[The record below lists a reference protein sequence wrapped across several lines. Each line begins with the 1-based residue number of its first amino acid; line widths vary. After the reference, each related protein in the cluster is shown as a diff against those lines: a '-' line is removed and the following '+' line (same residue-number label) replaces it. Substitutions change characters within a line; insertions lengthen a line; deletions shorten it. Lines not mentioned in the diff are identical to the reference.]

1 MSKIHIGP
9 HTRPEE
15 PDPHPAAGTFDREI
29 NLRGIFYTVAA
40 LLAVALVVHL
50 LIWGLL
56 KGFTSFDARREPPSR
71 IPSPLAEAN
80 KQPPPPGPQLQ
91 TTPEL
96 DLLKMRREEDQKL
109 GGAGWID
116 QGQGTVRVPIDVAME
131 VIAGRGLGPEVVG
144 GTPGGFPQTPQT
156 PTAPGALVQMSR
168 QPAQANTQVNTQVNT
183 AQPQATPPQER
194 R

>member
-9 HTRPEE
+9 HTHPEE

-29 NLRGIFYTVAA
+29 NLRGVFYTVVG
-40 LLAVALVVHL
+40 LVAVAVVCHL

-56 KGFTSFDARREPPSR
+56 KGFTSFDTRRDPA
-71 IPSPLAEAN
+71 PSPLPQAN
-80 KQPPPPGPQLQ
+80 VQPPPPGPRLQ
-91 TTPEL
+91 TTPEI
-96 DLLKMRREEDQKL
+96 DLRNMRAEEDRKL

-116 QGQGTVRVPIDVAME
+116 QRQGTARVPIDVALE

-144 GTPGGFPQTPQT
+144 GTPGGFPTATPPIQST
-156 PTAPGALVQMSR
+156 SST
-168 QPAQANTQVNTQVNT
+168 
-183 AQPQATPPQER
+183 QPQAEPTPAPPPQER

>member
-1 MSKIHIGP
+1 MSKLHIGP

-29 NLRGIFYTVAA
+29 SLRGIVYTVVG
-40 LLAVALVVHL
+40 LVAVAVVCHL
-50 LIWGLL
+50 LVWGLL
-56 KGFTSFDARREPPSR
+56 KGFTSFDDRREPSSR
-71 IPSPLAEAN
+71 IPSSMVEAN
-80 KQPPPPGPQLQ
+80 VQPAPPGPPLQ

-96 DLLKMRREEDQKL
+96 DLLKLRQEEDRKL

-116 QGQGTVRVPIDVAME
+116 QQQGTVHVPIDVAME

-144 GTPGGFPQTPQT
+144 GTPGGFLQT
-156 PTAPGALVQMSR
+156 PT
-168 QPAQANTQVNTQVNT
+168 
-183 AQPQATPPQER
+183 QPQAEQTPPPQER

>member
-9 HTRPEE
+9 HTHREE

-29 NLRGIFYTVAA
+29 SLRGIFYTVAG
-40 LLAVALVVHL
+40 LVAVALVVHL

-56 KGFTSFDARREPPSR
+56 KGFNSFDTRRDPE
-71 IPSPLAEAN
+71 PSPMAKAN
-80 KQPPPPGPQLQ
+80 RQPPPPGPRLQ

-109 GGAGWID
+109 GGAGWVN
-116 QGQGTVRVPIDVAME
+116 QQQGTVHVPIDVAME
-131 VIAGRGLGPEVVG
+131 VIAGRGLGPDVVG
-144 GTPGGFPQTPQT
+144 GTAGGFPTATPAT
-156 PTAPGALVQMSR
+156 TAPGALVQMSR
-168 QPAQANTQVNTQVNT
+168 QPSQAITV
-183 AQPQATPPQER
+183 QPQAGQTPPPQER

>member
-15 PDPHPAAGTFDREI
+15 PDPHPPTRTLGTFDREI
-29 NLRGIFYTVAA
+29 NLRGIFYAVVG
-40 LLAVALVVHL
+40 LVVVALVCHL

-56 KGFTSFDARREPPSR
+56 KGFTSFDTRRDPA
-71 IPSPLAEAN
+71 PSPLAEEN

-91 TTPEL
+91 ATPEL
-96 DLLKMRREEDQKL
+96 DLLKLRREEDRKL

-116 QGQGTVRVPIDVAME
+116 QQQGTVRVPIDVAME

-144 GTPGGFPQTPQT
+144 GTPGGFLQT
-156 PTAPGALVQMSR
+156 PT
-168 QPAQANTQVNTQVNT
+168 
-183 AQPQATPPQER
+183 QPQAEQTPPPQER

>member
-9 HTRPEE
+9 HTRTEDPE

-29 NLRGIFYTVAA
+29 NVRAIVYAVGGLV
-40 LLAVALVVHL
+40 AVALVVHL
-50 LIWGLL
+50 LIWGLI
-56 KGFTSFDARREPPSR
+56 KGFDRFDTNREPA
-71 IPSPLAEAN
+71 PSPLGEAN

-96 DLLKMRREEDQKL
+96 DLLQMRQQEDRQL
-109 GGAGWID
+109 GQAGWID
-116 QGQGTVRVPIDVAME
+116 QAQGTVRVPIDVAME
-131 VIAGRGLGPEVVG
+131 VVAGRGLGPEVVG
-144 GTPGGFPQTPQT
+144 GSPGGFPAQAA

-168 QPAQANTQVNTQVNT
+168 QPAQANTQQPPATQAGQT
-183 AQPQATPPQER
+183 PPPQER